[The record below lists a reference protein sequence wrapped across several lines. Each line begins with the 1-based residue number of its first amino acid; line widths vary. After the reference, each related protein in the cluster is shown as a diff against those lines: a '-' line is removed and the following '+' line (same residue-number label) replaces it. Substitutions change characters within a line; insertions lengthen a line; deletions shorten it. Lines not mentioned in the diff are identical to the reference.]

1 MKMMDGTRP
10 VARLVLGAFIGALV
24 TAGCLAAPLATS
36 SVVMAAGKKDPG
48 EKLYLRRTCM
58 ACHGKGGVKAIQD
71 YPNIAGQDKKYMLD
85 QIGDILAGKRTGS
98 PDFTGH
104 PRAEGMR
111 GALVTADGKIRVT
124 DDEIKQI
131 VNWLAD
137 QPPAPPA
144 PLVSPLTETQMK
156 AGADAY
162 KKGKCQTCHG
172 KDGTKPLKGYPYIA
186 GQKQAYIIAQV
197 KDIRDKLRTN
207 GKTKVMLP
215 FVRKL
220 SDEQITVIATY
231 LSQID
236 RTAK

>member
-1 MKMMDGTRP
+1 MMDGTRP
-10 VARLVLGAFIGALV
+10 VARLVLGAFIAALA
-24 TAGCLAAPLATS
+24 TAGILAAPLVTS
-36 SVVMAAGKKDPG
+36 SAVMAASKKSPG

-85 QIGDILAGKRTGS
+85 QIEDILAGKRTGS

-111 GALVTADGKIRVT
+111 GALVTAEGKIRVT
-124 DDEIKQI
+124 DDEIKEI
-131 VNWLAD
+131 VNWLAK

-144 PLVSPLTETQMK
+144 PRVSPLTENQMK

-162 KKGKCQTCHG
+162 KKGKCRTCHG
-172 KDGTKPLKGYPYIA
+172 KDGKKPLKGYPFIA
-186 GQKQAYIIAQV
+186 GQKPAYIIAQM
-197 KDIRDKLRTN
+197 KDIRDKHRTN
-207 GKTKVMLP
+207 GKSKVMYP
-215 FVRKL
+215 FVRKM